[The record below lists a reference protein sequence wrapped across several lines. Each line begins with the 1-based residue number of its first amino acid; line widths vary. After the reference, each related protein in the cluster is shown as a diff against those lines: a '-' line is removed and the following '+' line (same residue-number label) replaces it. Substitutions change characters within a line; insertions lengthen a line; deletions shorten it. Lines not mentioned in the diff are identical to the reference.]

1 MPTRNPNHSCVHI
14 QTGTCSRRERV
25 AAVELPE
32 EIDCSNASDVVEDL
46 CRLLVG
52 PRRTIRVDLAEV
64 TFMDS
69 SGIGACL
76 EAQRCARRAGYDMV
90 FADPNASVT
99 RVIELMGLER
109 ILLQAL
115 RS

>member
-1 MPTRNPNHSCVHI
+1 
-14 QTGTCSRRERV
+14 
-25 AAVELPE
+25 
-32 EIDCSNASDVVEDL
+32 
-46 CRLLVG
+46 
-52 PRRTIRVDLAEV
+52 
-64 TFMDS
+64 MDS

-76 EAQRCARRAGYDMV
+76 EAQRCARHAGYDMV